1 MSVLSDEES
10 DEELFLIET
19 RPKIHALN
27 LESEDERFSAK
38 DDRLG
43 PPVAAWRSNLA
54 ASSQRRNLIFV
65 AHGADIYAW
74 IPHGPHQILGTQPA
88 MIINPVMKNPRA
100 AGYIDRTAPHTINN
114 VLVDDLGR
122 DEVLLLATDS
132 GNVCAYHVEAIYSTI
147 MRCTSAGYKRPY
159 SGSEV
164 NPFFVENVG
173 MSAWG
178 LAMHKFARLIA
189 ISANTRQITVFAFAL
204 VDSTSTNSDD
214 QSQPSINQ
222 TTEQVDDAWVKIETQ
237 RDLLKLRKSMPANHR
252 SKNLRL
258 TYRGHLDNIPCVSFA
273 NFDLD
278 ANGEWMVSTDITNR
292 VIVWRIWDFL
302 SPFEIY
308 YPGHPYNNPPQRG
321 WTVLPLDPRTFKHC
335 KFREEACGC
344 EPASEMIDSRTVLDV
359 SRAIE
364 DVYDAS
370 QVFDPDYQHIPDA
383 SDEEVDH
390 GLPVEIFS
398 SSKDDQMLDLKQE
411 EGGYQAKRYNPRS
424 ENGIK
429 SKKNGSRHKV
439 PEQPALATMI
449 DKDNQHYR
457 VRPDLY
463 HVSAFDQQPDLDALK
478 ARPVHP
484 KSPTFFPV
492 IHFSEHHISLA
503 PYPLDSEYHILCKN
517 PLFQR
522 VFFEVEISAYCDRFN
537 MVKYIPDLGIVV
549 AASQKGR
556 VAIISLTWQE
566 KIGFGFRLDWIVP
579 FKSQEAGNVRP
590 KIPLLGL
597 IVSPMPGYEN
607 PPDVPHIPQNID
619 PNDHLAFNYRTI
631 DPEENDQSASS
642 SSSFSRDQNPH
653 HTHFHR
659 PSDQSFPEL
668 GSSPDPEQKSDS
680 EEPESNKSMED
691 SDNDTPS
698 SKPLNATHTVA
709 EIHAQASRSF
719 RPHEWWHGYHPSRHY
734 RLLLLF
740 YDHTVMSYEFWH
752 DWKYTNKDQNT
763 FE

>member
-74 IPHGPHQILGTQPA
+74 IPHGPHQTLGTQPA

-114 VLVDDLGR
+114 ILVDDLGR

-132 GNVCAYHVEAIYSTI
+132 GNICAYHVEAIYSTI

-189 ISANTRQITVFAFAL
+189 ISSNTRQITVFAFAL
-204 VDSTSTNSDD
+204 VDPTSIKSDD

-222 TTEQVDDAWVKIETQ
+222 TTETVDDDWVKIECQ
-237 RDLLKLRKSMPANHR
+237 RDLRKLRKSMPGNHR

-292 VIVWRIWDFL
+292 VIIWRIWDFL

-321 WTVLPLDPRTFKHC
+321 WTVLPLDPL
-335 KFREEACGC
+335 
-344 EPASEMIDSRTVLDV
+344 LDV

-370 QVFDPDYQHIPDA
+370 QVFDPDYQQIPDA

-390 GLPVEIFS
+390 DLPVEIFS
-398 SSKDDQMLDLKQE
+398 SFKDDQAALKQDE
-411 EGGYQAKRYNPRS
+411 VGYQAKRDNNRS

-429 SKKNGSRHKV
+429 SEKKNGSRHITR
-439 PEQPALATMI
+439 EQPPLATMI

-463 HVSAFDQQPDLDALK
+463 HVSAFDQQPDLEALK

-484 KSPTFFPV
+484 KSPSFFPV

-517 PLFQR
+517 SLFQR
-522 VFFEVEISAYCDRFN
+522 VFFEVEISTYCDRFN

-619 PNDHLAFNYRTI
+619 PNDHLAFNYRNI
-631 DPEENDQSASS
+631 DPEENDQTSS
-642 SSSFSRDQNPH
+642 SSSFSRDKNSQ

-659 PSDQSFPEL
+659 PSDHSFPDSRF
-668 GSSPDPEQKSDS
+668 GPDTEQKSDP
-680 EEPESNKSMED
+680 EEHESDKSMED
-691 SDNDTPS
+691 SDNDTPI
-698 SKPLNATHTVA
+698 SKPINATHTVA

-752 DWKYTNKDQNT
+752 DWKYTNK
-763 FE
+763 